1 MSKIISG
8 ITSTPKVFGFL
19 ALPGFS
25 LIAYA
30 AAIDTLRLANRIEG
44 KELYKWRTIAPKNE
58 HVEASNGLSVKPDDT
73 ATDRISH
80 ESYDMIFVCGGVK
93 IRETWT
99 ESLGKWL
106 RLQDRKGIIL
116 GSLCTG
122 SYILAKAGLLD
133 GYRCTIHWEN
143 IASTR
148 EEFPQLNL
156 TDDIYEIDRNRYT
169 CAGGTTPIDMMYHIV
184 SIQFGR
190 KLAGAIS
197 EEFLIDHVRGMTDQQ
212 RIPLRQQIGTSQ
224 PKLTEAVLLMEANI
238 DDPLTPDEL
247 SNLVKISRRQL
258 ERLFRSYLNCTPTQ
272 YYLGLRLRNA
282 RRLLLQTNKAIIDIS
297 LVCGFSSAPHFSK
310 CYRDLFGL
318 PPRDERRLLVTR
330 GESDNSV
337 ATGNST
343 I

>member
-1 MSKIISG
+1 LTTTEKIENPRK
-8 ITSTPKVFGFL
+8 PKHFGFL
-19 ALPGFS
+19 AMPGFS

-44 KELYKWRTIAPKNE
+44 NELYTWETITPKE
-58 HVEASNGLSVKPDDT
+58 ELVRASNGLEVKPDRIEQESDVYDT
-73 ATDRISH
+73 I
-80 ESYDMIFVCGGVK
+80 IVCGGVK
-93 IRETWT
+93 ITKTWT
-99 ESLGKWL
+99 ERLGKWL
-106 RLQDRKGIIL
+106 RKQDKKGVAF

-122 SYILAKAGLLD
+122 TYILAKAGLLD

-148 EEFPQLNL
+148 EEFPHLHI

-169 CAGGTTPIDMMYHIV
+169 CAGGTTPIDMMHHLV
-184 SIQFGR
+184 SMQHGR
-190 KLAGAIS
+190 RLAAAIS
-197 EEFLIDHVRGMTDQQ
+197 EEFLVDHVRGMTDRQ

-224 PKLTEAVLLMEANI
+224 PKLTEAVMLMEANI
-238 DDPLTPDEL
+238 EEPLTPDEL
-247 SNLVKISRRQL
+247 SSLVKISRRQL

-282 RRLLLQTNKAIIDIS
+282 RRLLLQTEKAIIDIS

-330 GESDNSV
+330 GEFAESPSE
-337 ATGNST
+337 AGSSIT
-343 I
+343 